1 MWGKILGALFGMAIL
16 KIPGLFIGIFIGH
29 LFDRAWQQ
37 RHRSWSGWSS
47 SVNADEQAMFMF
59 TTFATMGH
67 LAKAKG
73 VVTPSDIRQATELM
87 QQLGLDTAQQKE
99 AQLAF
104 GQGKS
109 SGYQFKPPLQRFFQ
123 HYQQRP
129 DVLRLFMEF
138 QFSSACADG
147 QLSAEQ
153 WQLLQQVGLQLQ
165 FTARECEQ
173 MRNSCQAQSRF
184 CHGQPGSAK
193 ALQDAYKVLAAEPSM
208 TDIELKRCY
217 RKLMAQHHPDKLMA
231 QGVPTAM
238 LEVAKRRTQELQAA
252 YELIKQQRAV
262 KTSR

>member
-16 KIPGLFIGIFIGH
+16 KIPGLFIGVFIGH
-29 LFDRAWQQ
+29 MFDRAWRQ
-37 RHRSWSGWSS
+37 RYSGKIDWSA
-47 SVNADEQAMFMF
+47 SVSADEQAMFMF

-67 LAKAKG
+67 VAKAKG
-73 VVTPSDIRQATELM
+73 VVTPMDIRQASHLM

-109 SGYQFKPPLQRFFQ
+109 SNYQITPPLQRFYQ
-123 HYQQRP
+123 HYQKRP

-138 QFSSACADG
+138 QVSSACVNG
-147 QLSAEQ
+147 RLSNDQ
-153 WQLLQQVGLQLQ
+153 WLLLQQVGQLLH
-165 FTARECEQ
+165 FSARECEQ
-173 MRNSCQAQSRF
+173 MLNSCQAQSRF
-184 CHGQPGSAK
+184 SHGQPSAAK
-193 ALQDAYKVLAAEPSM
+193 ALQDAYQVLSAQPSM

-231 QGVPTAM
+231 QGVPAAM

-252 YELIKQQRAV
+252 YELIKQQRTD
-262 KTSR
+262 KPSR